1 MINYFNQ
8 TVLNRKRSV
17 SIILTL
23 FSNFLELRNVIAR
36 RNDEAIPRIYRQ
48 LLGLLR
54 QSLRSFLAKTAK
66 FMYFVIQDNLDILFK
81 SDFL

>member
-23 FSNFLELRNVIAR
+23 FSNFLELRNCEEERRSNPENISPIIGIASSVASLLSR
-36 RNDEAIPRIYRQ
+36 KDSKIYVFRNSR
-48 LLGLLR
+48 
-54 QSLRSFLAKTAK
+54 
-66 FMYFVIQDNLDILFK
+66 
-81 SDFL
+81 